1 MSEELSNHDV
11 QDGSKNC
18 EFTEH
23 LKESFQHANKI
34 SEEEKSDD
42 HPPGEVTN
50 TLFVKVGNY
59 VFYNKAQ
66 KLDFT
71 KPICT
76 LLTVSSIF
84 FKEKMVREMVSEL
97 SPANTSAD
105 KGDKPL
111 ELPYGT
117 EVFVNDSEFDV
128 GRSDSFCVAGYIP
141 DKANQKRCLAII
153 LESKTSNF
161 YLVPIDSLRFDGVP
175 QNKMDFLAENLP
187 SFSSWLLSAKVE
199 KNISLFL
206 KKKTNTPQPPQ
217 FSKRAAAVR
226 AKAQMSPAASPAN
239 KKQKSKH
246 YNRKTDSN
254 DKLFSVATV
263 KGSSATCGCNCRKQ
277 VAELQKQL
285 SETRAFCR
293 ELESELKTN
302 LTKVNKKI
310 SALEASNKE
319 HNSQRADDTNKKDS
333 KPTVLT
339 NSQPDLDARVQAI
352 ERSILNSALN
362 LPLQQTMHSLPP
374 PSALAIQQVQQPQL
388 FPMQRLQYPMPQQQ
402 GVMATNPYLF
412 FSP

>member
-11 QDGSKNC
+11 QDGSTNC

-34 SEEEKSDD
+34 SEEEKSD
-42 HPPGEVTN
+42 HHTPGEVTN

-71 KPICT
+71 KPILICT

-97 SPANTSAD
+97 SPANTPTD
-105 KGDKPL
+105 KGVKPL

-175 QNKMDFLAENLP
+175 QNKMDF
-187 SFSSWLLSAKVE
+187 FS
-199 KNISLFL
+199 
-206 KKKTNTPQPPQ
+206 
-217 FSKRAAAVR
+217 
-226 AKAQMSPAASPAN
+226 
-239 KKQKSKH
+239 
-246 YNRKTDSN
+246 
-254 DKLFSVATV
+254 
-263 KGSSATCGCNCRKQ
+263 
-277 VAELQKQL
+277 
-285 SETRAFCR
+285 
-293 ELESELKTN
+293 
-302 LTKVNKKI
+302 
-310 SALEASNKE
+310 
-319 HNSQRADDTNKKDS
+319 
-333 KPTVLT
+333 
-339 NSQPDLDARVQAI
+339 
-352 ERSILNSALN
+352 
-362 LPLQQTMHSLPP
+362 
-374 PSALAIQQVQQPQL
+374 
-388 FPMQRLQYPMPQQQ
+388 
-402 GVMATNPYLF
+402 
-412 FSP
+412 